1 MAEVT
6 LRKWEASDKESL
18 MTLCNAIDRRY
29 LSDRLP
35 SPYRMTDAEAWLK
48 MVEDAEGR
56 EGVYR
61 AIVTDNRIVGSISV
75 ERKADVFRVDG
86 EIGYMLLTDYW
97 SRGITTLAVG
107 LIVDTAFSL
116 LGLRRISGLVYK
128 ENAASAKVLMRNDF
142 VLEGTLRQAAIKN
155 DCIHDLLLYA
165 LVR

>member
-18 MTLCNAIDRRY
+18 MTLCNTVDRHY

-97 SRGITTLAVG
+97 SRGITTMAVG

-155 DCIHDLLLYA
+155 DYIHDLLLYA